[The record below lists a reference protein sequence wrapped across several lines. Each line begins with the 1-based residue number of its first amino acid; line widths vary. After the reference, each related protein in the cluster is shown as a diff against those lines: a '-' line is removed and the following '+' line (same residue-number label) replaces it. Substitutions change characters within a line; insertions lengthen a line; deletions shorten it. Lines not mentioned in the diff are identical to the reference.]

1 MAYEFSKFGEEEKK
15 LIENEINSLNKTL
28 TIHFPLDELAVYM
41 NGSGLDDKAIP
52 ALIKTLSNLG
62 VQINKVP
69 NKIIYRSRQA
79 MQGHSPDETISLL
92 TIKRNNPNVNF
103 RKLERLYN
111 DDLLLKFIWK
121 EHFKAEDVKWR
132 ELLFLC
138 NSLVER
144 SATDFDV
151 FLKFSL
157 INEETLELVTN

>member
-1 MAYEFSKFGEEEKK
+1 MAYELFKFREEEKK
-15 LIENEINSLNKTL
+15 LNENDVNSLNKTL
-28 TIHFPLDELAVYM
+28 TIHFPLEELAVYM

-52 ALIKTLSNLG
+52 VLIKTLSNLG
-62 VQINKVP
+62 VQLNKVP
-69 NKIIYRSRQA
+69 NKIIYRSRWA
-79 MQGHSPDETISLL
+79 MPGHSPDETISLL

-111 DDLLLKFIWK
+111 DDLLFKFIWK
-121 EHFKAEDVKWR
+121 EHFKAEDVKWK
-132 ELLFLC
+132 ELLVLC

-157 INEETLELVTN
+157 IHEETLELVTN

>member
-1 MAYEFSKFGEEEKK
+1 MAYEFFKFGEEDKK
-15 LIENEINSLNKTL
+15 LNENDVNSLNKTL
-28 TIHFPLDELAVYM
+28 TIHFPLEELAVYM

-52 ALIKTLSNLG
+52 VLIKTLSNLG
-62 VQINKVP
+62 VQLNKVP
-69 NKIIYRSRQA
+69 NKIIYRSRWA
-79 MQGHSPDETISLL
+79 MAGHSPDETISLL

-111 DDLLLKFIWK
+111 DDLLFKFIWK
-121 EHFKAEDVKWR
+121 EHFKAEDVKWK
-132 ELLFLC
+132 ELLVLC